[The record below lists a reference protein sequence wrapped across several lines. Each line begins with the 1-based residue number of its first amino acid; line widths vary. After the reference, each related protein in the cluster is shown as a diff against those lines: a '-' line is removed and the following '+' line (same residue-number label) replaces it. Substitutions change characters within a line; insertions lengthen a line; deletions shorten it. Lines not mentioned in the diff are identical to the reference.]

1 MWNKVHVYE
10 LKTEYVQV
18 WYLKKKHIVVF
29 HLNSIS
35 RHCKK
40 KGGLFCKFP
49 MGKQNETNQTG
60 PVYIHKV
67 KHKQTSADVDLSELL
82 DFQHLNNVNQFKHQ
96 STWSPKGKN
105 RECPFSH
112 NWENRKKKV

>member
-1 MWNKVHVYE
+1 MIF
-10 LKTEYVQV
+10 
-18 WYLKKKHIVVF
+18 KKKTYSGIPLEF
-29 HLNSIS
+29 NLSPLQ
-35 RHCKK
+35 KK

-82 DFQHLNNVNQFKHQ
+82 IFNTLIM
-96 STWSPKGKN
+96 
-105 RECPFSH
+105 
-112 NWENRKKKV
+112 